1 MYSEHVAK
9 EPPAVGKQDTL
20 YQSVERNIYD
30 AIETRQFL
38 PGERLPSLET
48 LAARWNVSPGTL
60 RQALQ
65 SLSAQGVLVR
75 RPRLGTSVN
84 PNYDYQR
91 PAPGASA
98 ALPPSS
104 EASGPTK
111 SQCIALIIPDLQMFD
126 FAAIVRGVESIAD
139 SAGFN
144 VIIGNTE
151 DDPERLNQVV
161 GKHLRNSL
169 AGMIIATHR
178 QLSLDY
184 EWVHELQSLK
194 IPVVACY
201 RPIGL
206 VDWPVIRS
214 DGFYNTRILTRHVA
228 QGGRKRI
235 AWFDFAIHDESE
247 AFFKEDGLLGYI
259 NGLADEGLV
268 YDRRLHLEFAYPP
281 NSGPSA
287 RTYTAITE
295 TEVETTMNW
304 LRENPDVDAVM
315 CARDRL
321 AAIVYTALQ
330 RLGKRVPEDVA
341 LSGFGN
347 HGHLFGL
354 GHDWLTS
361 VEVNFTELGTMACN
375 LILSLREGLV
385 LKPRTTMTLKGH
397 VVPRQS
403 TIVSS

>member
-1 MYSEHVAK
+1 MHVPK
-9 EPPAVGKQDTL
+9 ESLVGGKQDTL
-20 YQSVERNIYD
+20 YQSVERNIFD
-30 AIETRQFL
+30 AIEARQFL

-48 LAARWNVSPGTL
+48 LAVRWNVSSGTL

-65 SLSAQGVLVR
+65 SLSAQGILVR

-91 PAPGASA
+91 SAPTSP
-98 ALPPSS
+98 LPTDSS
-104 EASGPTK
+104 SPPK
-111 SQCIALIIPDLQMFD
+111 SQCIAMIIPDVQTFD
-126 FAAIVRGVESIAD
+126 FAAIVRGVESIAE

-144 VIIGNTE
+144 VIIGNME
-151 DDPERLNQVV
+151 DEPERLNQVV

-194 IPVVACY
+194 VPVVACY

-214 DGFYNTRILTRHVA
+214 DGFYNTRALTRHVA
-228 QGGRKRI
+228 QGNRKRV

-268 YDRRLHLEFAYPP
+268 YDRRLHLEFAYAPS
-281 NSGPSA
+281 SGASA

-295 TEVETTMNW
+295 TEVDLAMNW
-304 LRENPDVDAVM
+304 LRENPDVDAIM

-321 AAIVYTALQ
+321 AAIVYMALQ
-330 RLGKRVPEDVA
+330 RLGKKVPEDVA
-341 LSGFGN
+341 LAGFGN

-361 VEVNFTELGTMACN
+361 VEVNFMEIGTMACN
-375 LILSLREGLV
+375 LILSLRDGLV
-385 LKPRTTMTLKGH
+385 LKPRTTMTLKGQ
-397 VVPRQS
+397 VVPRHS
-403 TIVSS
+403 TTIVSTR